1 MKHREQIPTRKLCL
15 KNTVFFVYPFS
26 GLSLAKEGNVACRE
40 AFSRGVCPVDK
51 NAVKTEESP
60 LQPSIPIWTQLE
72 IDGGMMCEHRVKKKA
87 HLEEMRVVRE
97 RK

>member
-1 MKHREQIPTRKLCL
+1 M
-15 KNTVFFVYPFS
+15 
-26 GLSLAKEGNVACRE
+26 ACRE

-72 IDGGMMCEHRVKKKA
+72 IDGGVMCEHRVKKNGTSRRDACCKR
-87 HLEEMRVVRE
+87 EEMRKLAE
-97 RK
+97 RVKELE